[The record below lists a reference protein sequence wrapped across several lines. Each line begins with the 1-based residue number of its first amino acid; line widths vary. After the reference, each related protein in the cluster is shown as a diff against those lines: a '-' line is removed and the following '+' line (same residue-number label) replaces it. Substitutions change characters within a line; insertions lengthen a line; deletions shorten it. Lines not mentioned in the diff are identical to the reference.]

1 VARAEKIKTT
11 ISFHFFFFH
20 FDAVHVTRWVTSKIA
35 MWGANFQSLFL
46 SAKNCCFM
54 KFSVACAI
62 WPVNQPLSVES
73 YNENSRLSKYA
84 E

>member
-1 VARAEKIKTT
+1 VSTEEKIKTT

-20 FDAVHVTRWVTSKIA
+20 YAAVHVTRWVTSKIGTR
-35 MWGANFQSLFL
+35 GANFQSLFFIRL
-46 SAKNCCFM
+46 NCFLM
-54 KFSVACAI
+54 KFSVACAV
-62 WPVNQPLSVES
+62 WPFNQPLSVES